1 MPKADGQLTQGEQ
14 EKLKRWLETHS
25 GPMANSACP
34 SCGTNNWTLGS
45 HLINALVYHPGG
57 AMVVGGPT
65 YPMAFIACANCFHV
79 RTFMAIPIGITGD
92 AKEPGD
98 G

>member
-1 MPKADGQLTQGEQ
+1 MPKSNGELTPAELD
-14 EKLKRWLETHS
+14 KFRRWLADHT
-25 GPMANSACP
+25 GPQANSSCP
-34 SCGTNNWTLGS
+34 SCGTNNWTIGS

-65 YPMAFIACANCFHV
+65 YPMAFIACSNCFHV
-79 RTFMAIPIGITGD
+79 RTFMAIPIGLTG
-92 AKEPGD
+92 EVPGN